1 MASETATPVAPT
13 STKEANKERLERL
26 KAAKAEKDAKKTAGG
41 GAADPP
47 GTAPKVKKERAPKAE
62 KVVRA
67 CRCGC
72 GGQTTAF
79 FVPGHD
85 ARWKGW
91 MKKIELGKMEPK
103 DLPEGTQKLYKFTKR
118 GVGFVPTMNYNEAA
132 YIPQVAEED
141 LPEPVAKETKVAKGK

>member
-1 MASETATPVAPT
+1 MASSEAAAPV

-26 KAAKAEKDAKKTAGG
+26 KAAKAVKEAK
-41 GAADPP
+41 GAAGEAVGPP

-103 DLPEGTQKLYKFTKR
+103 DLPAGTQALYKFTKR
-118 GVGFVPTMNYNEAA
+118 GVGFVPTMNYNEAT

-141 LPEPVAKETKVAKGK
+141 LPEPVAPPVKTEKAKK